1 MTMPKL
7 GESVTEGTITK
18 WLVAPGDQVEKYE
31 AIAEVITDKV
41 TAEIPS
47 SFTGEIKDIIAQ
59 EDEVMAVD
67 AVICTIVTAESGTET
82 PIAPIE
88 QTEAATV
95 SAASTKPLTAPAN
108 KRYSP
113 AVLRLS
119 QDHNID
125 LNQLVGS
132 GHEGRITRKDV
143 QQAIKKGVP
152 VPSTTSTEAVV
163 TPAQPQP
170 TAPVQSSPVATGDTM
185 IPVTGVRKA
194 IATNMVRSAT
204 EIPHGWT
211 MIEADVT
218 NLVAFRNALKDEFRH
233 KEGFNLTYFAFFV
246 KAVAQALKEVPIM
259 NSSWQGDKIVMHQDI
274 NISIAIGANDAL
286 YVPVIRHADEKSI
299 KGIAR
304 EVLSF
309 AKKAQNNQLTAEDMK
324 DGTFTVNNTGSFGSI
339 QSMGIINHP
348 QAGILQVE
356 SIVKRPM
363 VVNNMIGIRDMINLC
378 LSMDHRVMDG
388 VACGQ
393 FMQAVKRNVEHISA
407 DTTTIY

>member
-18 WLVAPGDQVEKYE
+18 WLVSPGDQVEKYE

-47 SFTGEIKDIIAQ
+47 SFTGEIKEIMAQ
-59 EDEVMAVD
+59 ENEVMAVD
-67 AVICTIVTAESGTET
+67 AVICTIVTAGSTAET
-82 PIAPIE
+82 PLAPVE
-88 QTEAATV
+88 QASVKPTTQTPVAT
-95 SAASTKPLTAPAN
+95 TN

-143 QQAIKKGVP
+143 QNAIDKGVT
-152 VPSTTSTEAVV
+152 VTQTEPSAVV
-163 TPAQPQP
+163 APTVQAQPTPPAPVKP
-170 TAPVQSSPVATGDTM
+170 TAVAAHDTV
-185 IPVTGVRKA
+185 IPVSGVRKA

-211 MIEADVT
+211 MVEADVT
-218 NLVAFRNALKDEFRH
+218 NLVAFRNAVKDEFRQT
-233 KEGFNLTYFAFFV
+233 EGFNLTYFAFFV

-304 EVLSF
+304 EVLGF
-309 AKKAQNNQLTAEDMK
+309 AKKAQNNQLTAADMK

-407 DTTTIY
+407 ETTTIY